1 MNNEN
6 RQHCIQIA
14 ETLEAIH
21 NGQMYR
27 CPECGEYIHESD
39 LFNPE
44 VEYRCPCC
52 KAEEI
57 EPDDCE
63 QIGILDYLESVLDI
77 EYRIDS
83 SRNYRSVRLMVACGG
98 PNIWIDTKTSE
109 VQLAWWNESASCP
122 LDPETCDAID
132 ECFEELFNC

>member
-27 CPECGEYIHESD
+27 CPECGEYINETD
-39 LFNPE
+39 FDAEANNT
-44 VEYRCPCC
+44 CPCC
-52 KAEEI
+52 KTELESLY
-57 EPDDCE
+57 DCE
-63 QIGILDYLESVLDI
+63 QIGILDYFESVLDI

-98 PNIWIDTKTSE
+98 PNIWIDTKASE
-109 VQLAWWNESASCP
+109 VQLVWWNESASCP
-122 LDPETCDAID
+122 LDPETCNAID